1 MTAGERED
9 HPYHGTMLGE
19 IVASVRS
26 RLPDVRARRGA
37 LQRAAEASDPPRDFK
52 AALTR
57 PGLAVIAEIKRRS
70 PSAGML
76 AGDLDPPR
84 WALRYEEGGAAAI
97 SVLTEPDYFAGS
109 LHDLEAVRDT
119 VGLPLLRKDFI
130 VEPAQVWEARAHGA
144 DAVLLIV
151 AILSDAE
158 LAELMAETREA
169 GMAALVEAHTAAE
182 ADRALSAGA
191 DVIGVNNRD
200 LTTFVTDL
208 ATAEAVA
215 PRLGPDV
222 VRVAESGVSDP
233 ASAARMAIA
242 GYDAI
247 LVGEALVRS
256 EDPAALIA
264 ALRSSP

>member
-1 MTAGERED
+1 MDA
-9 HPYHGTMLGE
+9 
-19 IVASVRS
+19 
-26 RLPDVRARRGA
+26 
-37 LQRAAEASDPPRDFK
+37 PRDFVG
-52 AALTR
+52 ALRR
-57 PGLAVIAEIKRRS
+57 PGLSVIAEIKRRS
-70 PSAGML
+70 PSAGLL
-76 AGDLDPPR
+76 AGDLDPPDQAR
-84 WALRYEEGGAAAI
+84 KYEDGGAAAV

-109 LHDLEAVRDT
+109 LADLEAVHDA

-130 VEPAQVWEARAHGA
+130 VEPVQVWEARAHGA

-151 AILSDAE
+151 AVLTDAE
-158 LAELMAETREA
+158 LGELLAETRDA
-169 GMAALVEAHTAAE
+169 GIAALVEAHTAEE
-182 ADRALSAGA
+182 ADRALAIGAG
-191 DVIGVNNRD
+191 VIGVNNRD

-233 ASAARMAIA
+233 ASAARMAAA

-247 LVGEALVRS
+247 LVGEALVRA

-264 ALRSSP
+264 ALRSPA